1 MLRVRSLARWRF
13 LLALVAVASLVQVVG
28 YGQAARLH
36 PHRIAVF
43 GSSVANGR
51 GDEFARDGYTG
62 LLRAMMA
69 QRGWEVLNQSRGGD
83 NTKTLMTRFAPE
95 GAPDPKVRY
104 LMTVNPS
111 YVVIGL
117 SFGNENLY
125 ESKTKAE
132 KDAVYDGYLKGIK
145 AVVDRARQ
153 NNVIPV
159 VMLGYT
165 RDLYT
170 PQDYEYLRRANIE
183 QATWDV
189 PTVNV
194 LGAIDD
200 GNGHWALGW
209 DDKHPQASGHREF
222 LYSFVPSLFEALEKG
237 KPNPVKASGGGFARV
252 SAGAAPLTFAPQ
264 ETMHP
269 FALSLM
275 VRAQESGT
283 LATISGATLLT
294 RTETR
299 PNEGQPFTAT
309 TLYTDKPFAASMA
322 VQNGKFAYRSAAGTV
337 VDSGVRADA
346 QWHQIVLS
354 HFTAR
359 AETLLFVDG
368 KLTGKVTERL
378 EPTRFVVGGP
388 GASGAAAGPK
398 QADYKDLF
406 LYRSALNADEVAALN
421 QGRMLKASLEI
432 YSPLND
438 AEFKADSIAENR
450 AQSLTALKIGA
461 DRIAHVEESSA
472 TR

>member
-1 MLRVRSLARWRF
+1 MRRTLAIVG
-13 LLALVAVASLVQVVG
+13 LVILVQIVG
-28 YGQAARLH
+28 YGQATRLH

-62 LLRAMMA
+62 LLRVMMA

-95 GAPDPKVRY
+95 GAPDPKTRY

-132 KDAVYDGYLKGIK
+132 KDAVYDGYLKGIR

-153 NNVIPV
+153 NGIVPI
-159 VMLGYT
+159 VMLCYT

-170 PQDYEYLRRANIE
+170 PEDYEYVRRANIE

-200 GNGHWALGW
+200 GKGHWALGW
-209 DDKHPQASGHREF
+209 DDKHPQNSGHHEF
-222 LYSFVPSLFEALEKG
+222 LYSFVPSLFEALEQG
-237 KPNPVKASGGGFARV
+237 KPNPVKAASGGFARIT
-252 SAGAAPLTFAPQ
+252 SGAAPLTFAPA

-269 FALSLM
+269 FALSIM
-275 VRAQESGT
+275 VRTQNDGT
-283 LATISGATLLT
+283 LAAIIGSTLAA

-299 PNEGQPFTAT
+299 QNEEKPFTAT
-309 TLYTDKPFAASMA
+309 TLNADKSFAASLA
-322 VQNGKFAYRSAAGTV
+322 VQNGKFGYKAAAGTF
-337 VDSGVRADA
+337 VDSGVRADT
-346 QWHQIVLS
+346 QWHNVVLS

-359 AETLLFVDG
+359 GETLLFVDG
-368 KLTGKVTERL
+368 KLTGKVAERL
-378 EPTRFVVGGP
+378 EPNRFVVGGP
-388 GASGAAAGPK
+388 GATGAAAGPK
-398 QADYKDLF
+398 QADYKDMF
-406 LYRSALNADEVAALN
+406 LYRAALNADEVAALHA
-421 QGRMLKASLEI
+421 GKMLKGSLEI
-432 YSPLND
+432 YSPLTD
-438 AEFKADSIAENR
+438 TDFKADSTIENR
-450 AQSLTALKIGA
+450 AQSLTALKAGR
-461 DRIAHVEESSA
+461 DRIVHMDEGTS

>member
-1 MLRVRSLARWRF
+1 MRRTLAIVG
-13 LLALVAVASLVQVVG
+13 LVILVQIVG
-28 YGQAARLH
+28 YGQATRLH

-62 LLRAMMA
+62 LLRVMMA

-83 NTKTLMTRFAPE
+83 NTKTLMARFAPE
-95 GAPDPKVRY
+95 GAPDPKTRY
-104 LMTVNPS
+104 LMPVNPS

-132 KDAVYDGYLKGIK
+132 KDAVYDGYLKGIR

-153 NNVIPV
+153 NGIVPI
-159 VMLGYT
+159 VMLCYT

-170 PQDYEYLRRANIE
+170 PEDYEYVRRANIE

-200 GNGHWALGW
+200 GKGHWALGW
-209 DDKHPQASGHREF
+209 DDKHPQNSGHHEF
-222 LYSFVPSLFEALEKG
+222 LYSFVPSLFEALEQG
-237 KPNPVKASGGGFARV
+237 KPNPVKAASGGFARIT
-252 SAGAAPLTFAPQ
+252 SGAAPLTFAPA

-269 FALSLM
+269 FALSIM
-275 VRAQESGT
+275 VRTQNDGT
-283 LATISGATLLT
+283 LAAIIGSTLAA

-299 PNEGQPFTAT
+299 QNEEKPFTAT
-309 TLYTDKPFAASMA
+309 TLNADKSFAASLA
-322 VQNGKFAYRSAAGTV
+322 VQNGKFGYKAAAGTF
-337 VDSGVRADA
+337 VDSGVRADT
-346 QWHQIVLS
+346 QWHNVVLS

-359 AETLLFVDG
+359 GETLLFVDG
-368 KLTGKVTERL
+368 KLSGKVAERL
-378 EPTRFVVGGP
+378 EPNRFVVGGP
-388 GASGAAAGPK
+388 GATGAAAGPK
-398 QADYKDLF
+398 QADYKDMF
-406 LYRSALNADEVAALN
+406 LYRAALNADEAGALHA
-421 QGRMLKASLEI
+421 GKMLKGSLEI
-432 YSPLND
+432 YSPLTD
-438 AEFKADSIAENR
+438 TDFKADSTIENR
-450 AQSLTALKIGA
+450 AQSLTALKAGR
-461 DRIAHVEESSA
+461 DRIVHMDEGTS

>member
-1 MLRVRSLARWRF
+1 MRRVLAVVT
-13 LLALVAVASLVQVVG
+13 LVILVQAVG
-28 YGQAARLH
+28 HGQATRLN

-95 GAPDPKVRY
+95 GAPDPKTRY

-153 NNVIPV
+153 NGVIPI
-159 VMLGYT
+159 VMLCYT

-170 PQDYEYLRRANIE
+170 SDDYEYVRRANIE

-200 GNGHWALGW
+200 GKGHWALGW
-209 DDKHPQASGHREF
+209 DDKHPQNSGHREF

-237 KPNPVKASGGGFARV
+237 KPNPVKATGGGFARIASGV
-252 SAGAAPLTFAPQ
+252 APLSFAPA

-269 FALSLM
+269 FALSVT
-275 VRAQESGT
+275 VRTQDAGTVAAVSG
-283 LATISGATLLT
+283 STLLT

-299 PNEGQPFTAT
+299 QNEGMPFTAT
-309 TLYTDKPFAASMA
+309 TLNADKPFTASLV
-322 VQNGKFAYRSAAGTV
+322 VQNGKFGYKSAAGTV
-337 VDSGVRADA
+337 IDSGVRADG
-346 QWHQIVLS
+346 QWHNVVLS

-359 AETLLFVDG
+359 GETMLFVDG
-368 KLTGKVTERL
+368 KPGGRVTERL
-378 EPTRFVVGGP
+378 EPTRFVVGG
-388 GASGAAAGPK
+388 SGSAGSTGPK

-406 LYRSALNADEVAALN
+406 LYRAALNADEVAALN
-421 QGRMLKASLEI
+421 AGKMLKGSLEI
-432 YSPLND
+432 YSPLTD
-438 AEFKADSIAENR
+438 ADVKADSTIDNR
-450 AQSLTALKIGA
+450 AQSLTALKVGA
-461 DRIAHVEESSA
+461 DRIVHMEEGTS